1 MTVLSVGRADNWL
14 VDTGS
19 HQAENG
25 GLSEFGKVRW
35 LGMFVSPDP
44 SLLLSLPNLLHN
56 YGYQNDF
63 QAQGLN
69 NAHA

>member
-1 MTVLSVGRADNWL
+1 MTVLSVDRADNWL

-35 LGMFVSPDP
+35 LQHISAWHVCFPRP
-44 SLLLSLPNLLHN
+44 I
-56 YGYQNDF
+56 F
-63 QAQGLN
+63 IAFIAQPV
-69 NAHA
+69 A